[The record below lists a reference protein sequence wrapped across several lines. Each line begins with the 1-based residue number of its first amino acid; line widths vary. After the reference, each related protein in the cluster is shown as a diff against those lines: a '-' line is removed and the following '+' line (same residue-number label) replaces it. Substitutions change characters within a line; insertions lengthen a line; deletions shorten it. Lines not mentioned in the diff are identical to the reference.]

1 MQKLY
6 EKILKKPKA
15 YRRKLAYILTIIF
28 GLIIVSVWMLI
39 TIDTLKKDFNEINP
53 GENLRRELPSLKE
66 KYQEQ
71 TEEVFKAKKELEN
84 LGY

>member
-1 MQKLY
+1 MEELF

-15 YRRKLAYILTIIF
+15 YRRKLAYILTLIF
-28 GLIIVSVWMLI
+28 GLLLFSLWMLMTMDNFKQSI
-39 TIDTLKKDFNEINP
+39 GDINP
-53 GENLRRELPSLKE
+53 GENLKRELPSLKE

-71 TEEVFKAKKELEN
+71 ADEAMEIKKELEN